1 VSLLFKSAPTGPTKR
16 YADPNSIPSPGVI
29 SAGLGYVYRT
39 DDALRIA
46 AVVACVGLRAG
57 AHAQIPL
64 KQYHEG
70 VNQAP
75 VMPQAEL
82 LTAPSTVRVVVPS
95 VWKTQMSISRDVWG
109 YAAGLIQGVDA
120 AGYVS
125 KVDWKMPG
133 DEIRGVYDSSISD
146 LRWTLHNQ
154 PIDSSLVFH
163 VPSRWVMPGNPLGM
177 SPLEH
182 SGLVDLAK
190 RAQDFGRDWFRNGA
204 VPSALLYSD
213 EVLTSD
219 QADSILATILQRWRK
234 RQPAVIGSGMK
245 YEKVSVPANES
256 QFIET
261 MQRAAADI
269 AISFNLPPS
278 KIAAAVASGGD
289 IKYQNLEMSTQQYLM
304 DSINPDLV
312 QTQEI
317 IGLYVDPRTY
327 LRWATGAFTRSDL
340 KTRYETYQLANDIGI
355 LTIDEMRALEDMS
368 PLSDEDRKQSK
379 QWQTVGLPALVSGGV
394 MTQNEARAQLGLG
407 PVAGGD
413 ELITLTPGGVA

>member
-1 VSLLFKSAPTGPTKR
+1 MSLLVRSVPVAPSR
-16 YADPNSIPSPGVI
+16 RAYSEIPSPADADTSRG
-29 SAGLGYVYRT
+29 GYVYRT
-39 DDALRIA
+39 DDAFRVA

-57 AHAQIPL
+57 ALAQIPL
-64 KQYHEG
+64 KSYIDGAAQTLSD
-70 VNQAP
+70 
-75 VMPQAEL
+75 PQPEL
-82 LTAPSTVRVVVPS
+82 LRAPSTVRVVVPS

-109 YAAGLIQGVDA
+109 YAAGVIRGVDA

-125 KVDWKMPG
+125 KVDWKMPI
-133 DEIRGVYDSSISD
+133 DEIFGTRDPGTGRLVWRLNGS
-146 LRWTLHNQ
+146 
-154 PIDSSLVFH
+154 PIDESLVFH
-163 VPSRWVMPGNPLGM
+163 VPSRWVMPGNPLGV

-204 VPSALLYSD
+204 VPSSILYSD
-213 EVLTSD
+213 KELTTD
-219 QADSILATILQRWRK
+219 EADGILARIVTRWRR

-245 YEKVSVPANES
+245 YEKVSVAANES

-304 DSINPDLV
+304 DSINPDLT

-317 IGLYVDPRTY
+317 IGLHVDPGTY

-340 KTRYETYQLANDIGI
+340 KTRYESYAIGKQAGFLLNDEIR
-355 LTIDEMRALEDMS
+355 EWE
-368 PLSDEDRKQSK
+368 E
-379 QWQTVGLPALVSGGV
+379 
-394 MTQNEARAQLGLG
+394 LG
-407 PVAGGD
+407 PMPQEA
-413 ELITLTPGGVA
+413 T